1 MLGLVLLS
9 PEVGPDHEDGG
20 GGAPR
25 PARHVGSVPTAGLGH
40 SATQCRYNTRGTN
53 KCITRARDS
62 R

>member
-1 MLGLVLLS
+1 MRVVKLLLLS

-40 SATQCRYNTRGTN
+40 SATHNVVITRGGPT
-53 KCITRARDS
+53 S
-62 R
+62 E